1 MGENANSVNLGSTLK
16 NISKSFS
23 EFSEA
28 FSRVNENYKKLPILN
43 NKLFQLPGHTFDED
57 FFDANAT
64 QERYIF
70 VKGITWEKLTQ
81 QNNLLSK
88 NNVNEILKCNLDQRK
103 YEMLKNGWKRVAKK
117 LGNSGKKADDIYSF
131 ISRPVKG
138 SKKVPK
144 NSRLQKNKSL

>member
-1 MGENANSVNLGSTLK
+1 MQMRPKRGTAA
-16 NISKSFS
+16 SKESHG
-23 EFSEA
+23 
-28 FSRVNENYKKLPILN
+28 RNY
-43 NKLFQLPGHTFDED
+43 
-57 FFDANAT
+57 
-64 QERYIF
+64 
-70 VKGITWEKLTQ
+70 LTR